1 MGHVYLIGEIG
12 NEGRYKIGSTR
23 AKKVDTRL
31 KQLQTGNSDELY
43 IKESYETEYP
53 FKIEKML
60 HNRFKNNN
68 IINEWF
74 ELSEDDVKG
83 FKGICEECSK
93 VIESLKD
100 NPFYFNVRLIPMT
113 YDFNAVKPN
122 NNGRVYNY
130 NSLKK
135 TFESYIDDINTRMND
150 FELYHFNK

>member
-1 MGHVYLIGEIG
+1 MGHVYLIGEIR

-23 AKKVDTRL
+23 AKDVNKRL
-31 KQLQTGNSDELY
+31 KQLQTGNSEELY
-43 IKESYETEYP
+43 IKDSFETEHP
-53 FKIEKML
+53 FKLEKML

-100 NPFYFNVRLIPMT
+100 NPFYFNVRLVPMT
-113 YDFNAVKPN
+113 C
-122 NNGRVYNY
+122 
-130 NSLKK
+130 
-135 TFESYIDDINTRMND
+135 DINTRMND